1 MAHTAEIQRVQ
12 TLLRHAQ
19 QLSGT
24 SNQADERIKS
34 LNIRLAALQQLAGGT
49 SASTDTESESAVVEV
64 SEEVT
69 TEAAEEAAEVANEEV
84 NEETNNEVAAAE
96 EATAPDEQN

>member
-24 SNQADERIKS
+24 NNQADERIKS
-34 LNIRLAALQQLAGGT
+34 LNSRLEALQQLTGGS
-49 SASTDTESESAVVEV
+49 SASTDTESAVVEV
-64 SEEVT
+64 SAEVT
-69 TEAAEEAAEVANEEV
+69 TEATEEAAEVANEER

>member
-1 MAHTAEIQRVQ
+1 MAHTAEIKRVK

-19 QLSGT
+19 QLSGA

-34 LNIRLAALQQLAGGT
+34 LSSRLEALQQLAGDH
-49 SASTDTESESAVVEV
+49 SASTENESESAAVEV

-69 TEAAEEAAEVANEEV
+69 TDATEEATEVV
-84 NEETNNEVAAAE
+84 DEETKNEVAAAE
-96 EATAPDEQN
+96 EQSAPDEQN